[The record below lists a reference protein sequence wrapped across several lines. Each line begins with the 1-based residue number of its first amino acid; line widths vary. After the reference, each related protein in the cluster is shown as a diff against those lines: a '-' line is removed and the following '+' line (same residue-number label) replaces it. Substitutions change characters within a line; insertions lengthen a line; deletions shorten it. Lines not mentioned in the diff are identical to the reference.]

1 MSTRVYVILD
11 IEDEKAEQVAQ
22 VLRESPGVAMADVL
36 EGPPDVI
43 MVIEAEERQQ
53 LAKLTIQA
61 IDSVETM
68 TENVRLLP
76 VKNDLN
82 TSNAGVL
89 LRHKP

>member
-1 MSTRVYVILD
+1 MSAKVYVLLD
-11 IEDEKAEQVAQ
+11 IKDGRAEQVAQ

-61 IDSVETM
+61 VGLVETT
-68 TENVRLLP
+68 TENVCLLP
-76 VKNDLN
+76 VKHGLN
-82 TSNAGVL
+82 TSN
-89 LRHKP
+89 PPS